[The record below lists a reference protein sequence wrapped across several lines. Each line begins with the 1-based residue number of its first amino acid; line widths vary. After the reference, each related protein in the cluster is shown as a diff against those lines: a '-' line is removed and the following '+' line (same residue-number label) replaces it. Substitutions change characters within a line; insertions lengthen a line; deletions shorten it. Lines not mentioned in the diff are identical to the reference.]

1 MISSSISDALLDC
14 ITQAKPKRILVGFSG
29 GADSSVLLHALVQL
43 KLTQPIIAIHVHHGL
58 SQHANEWLT
67 LCENQ
72 CKTLGVGFVS
82 ERVSLNTEAG
92 SLEQAARLARYEVF
106 EKYVLSGDALLLGH
120 HQDDQI
126 ETFMMRLMRGSGM
139 TGLTAMDAERTF
151 HQGRLM
157 RPLLGVSRE
166 QIEAYVAEFDL
177 PFVNDESNDDTK
189 FDRNWWRHELLPT
202 LNQRYPQANQSIVKT
217 ISILQTEHRLLN
229 DLIDPIY
236 QQVVDKQGRLDSNK
250 LARQSWSI
258 QCQLIRKW
266 LENHNRY
273 PLLADKQIKVLLN
286 EVMSARIDAEPVFRW
301 QDNEVRRHNGKL
313 YVMPSLPE
321 VDTSAFMQ
329 NFNGASYPQ
338 LPAGKL
344 KWQPGLGLKPSEY
357 QLALYQGGL
366 KARPINRPNKALKK
380 WFQEFDIPPWQ
391 RPFWPVLLKNGE
403 VVAVPGLFVC
413 QGYACEQGW
422 QFSFQI

>member
-1 MISSSISDALLDC
+1 MTNLILDAL
-14 ITQAKPKRILVGFSG
+14 TQSLTQTKPKRILVGFSG
-29 GADSSVLLHALVQL
+29 GADSSVLLHGLVQL
-43 KLTQPIIAIHVHHGL
+43 KLSQPIIAIHVHHGL
-58 SQHANEWLT
+58 SNNANDWQA
-67 LCENQ
+67 LCQSQ
-72 CKTLGVGFVS
+72 CNELGVQLIS
-82 ERVSLNTEAG
+82 EHALVDRDTG
-92 SLEQAARLARYEVF
+92 SLEQAARFARYEVF
-106 EKYVLSGDALLLGH
+106 EKYILTGDALLLGH

-139 TGLTAMDAERTF
+139 TGLTAMESERTMG
-151 HQGRLM
+151 HGKLL
-157 RPLLGVSRE
+157 RPLLAVSRE
-166 QIEAYVAEFDL
+166 QIEAYATHFQL
-177 PFVNDESNDDTK
+177 PFVQDESNDDLA
-189 FDRNWWRHELLPT
+189 FDRNWWRHELLPA
-202 LNQRYPQANQSIVKT
+202 LNERYTQANQSIVKT

-236 QQVVDKQGRLDSNK
+236 QEVVDQQGRLDSNK
-250 LARQSWSI
+250 LGRQSWSI

-266 LENHNRY
+266 LEQHNRY
-273 PLLADKQIKVLLN
+273 PLLADKQIKVLLAD
-286 EVMSARIDAEPVFRW
+286 VMNARIDAEPVFKW

-313 YVMPSLPE
+313 YVMRTLPE
-321 VDTSAFMQ
+321 VDTSAFVQ
-329 NFNGASYPQ
+329 NFDGANLPK
-338 LPAGKL
+338 LPAGQL
-344 KWQPGLGLKPSEY
+344 TWQPGLGLKPSEY

>member
-1 MISSSISDALLDC
+1 MSSLILEVLADC
-14 ITQAKPKRILVGFSG
+14 IAQTKPKRILVGFSG
-29 GADSSVLLHALVQL
+29 GADSSVLLHGLVQL
-43 KLTQPIIAIHVHHGL
+43 KLPQPIIAIHVHHGL
-58 SQHANEWLT
+58 SVNANDWLA
-67 LCENQ
+67 LCQSQ
-72 CKTLGVGFVS
+72 CHELGVQFIS
-82 ERVSLNTEAG
+82 ERALVNTRSG
-92 SLEQAARLARYEVF
+92 SLEQAARIARYEVF
-106 EKYVLSGDALLLGH
+106 EKYVLAGDALLLGH

-139 TGLTAMDAERTF
+139 TGLTAMVSERAIG
-151 HQGRLM
+151 QGKLL
-157 RPLLGVSRE
+157 RPLLAVSRA
-166 QIEAYVAEFDL
+166 QIEEYAAHAQL
-177 PFVNDESNDDTK
+177 PFVQDESNDDLT
-189 FDRNWWRHELLPT
+189 FDRNWWRHELLPA
-202 LNQRYPQANQSIVKT
+202 LNERYSQANQSIVKT

-236 QQVVDKQGRLDSNK
+236 QEVVDKQGRIDSNK
-250 LARQSWSI
+250 LARQPWSI
-258 QCQLIRKW
+258 QCQVIRKW
-266 LENHNRY
+266 LEQHNRY
-273 PLLADKQIKVLLN
+273 PLLADKQIKVLLAD
-286 EVMSARIDAEPVFRW
+286 VMNARIDAEPVFRW

-321 VDTSAFMQ
+321 VDTSAFVQ
-329 NFNGASYPQ
+329 NFDGASVPQ

-344 KWQPGLGLKPSEY
+344 TWQPGLGLKPSDY

-422 QFSFQI
+422 QFSFHI

>member
-1 MISSSISDALLDC
+1 MSSTILDVLADC
-14 ITQAKPKRILVGFSG
+14 IAQSKPKRILVGFSG

-43 KLTQPIIAIHVHHGL
+43 KLSQPIIALHIHHGL
-58 SQHANEWLT
+58 SANANDWQT
-67 LCENQ
+67 LCQAQ
-72 CKTLGVGFVS
+72 CKALGVTFIA
-82 ERVSLNTEAG
+82 ERATVDTDSG
-92 SLEQAARLARYEVF
+92 SLEQAARLARYDVF
-106 EKYVLSGDALLLGH
+106 QKYVLAGDALLLGH

-139 TGLTAMDAERTF
+139 TGLTAMESERAMGHGT
-151 HQGRLM
+151 LL
-157 RPLLGVSRE
+157 RPLLAVNRE
-166 QIEAYVAEFDL
+166 QIDAYAAHYQL
-177 PFVNDESNDDTK
+177 PFVQDESNDDLV
-189 FDRNWWRHELLPT
+189 FDRNWWRHEMLPV
-202 LNQRYPQANQSIVKT
+202 LSERYPQASQSIVKT

-236 QQVVDKQGRLDSNK
+236 QEVVDKQGRLDSNK

-266 LENHNRY
+266 LEQHNRY

-286 EVMSARIDAEPVFRW
+286 DVMNARIDAEPVFRW

-321 VDTSAFMQ
+321 VDTSVFVQ
-329 NFNGASYPQ
+329 NFDGASAPQ
-338 LPAGKL
+338 LPAGQL

-422 QFSFQI
+422 QFSFHI

>member
-1 MISSSISDALLDC
+1 MNHVITEVLADC
-14 ITQAKPKRILVGFSG
+14 VEQHQPKRILVGFSG
-29 GADSSVLLHALVQL
+29 GADSSVLLHG
-43 KLTQPIIAIHVHHGL
+43 LTQLNASIPIIAIHVHHGL
-58 SQHANEWLT
+58 SANANDWLT
-67 LCENQ
+67 LCQNQ
-72 CKTLGVGFVS
+72 CDHLGVHFVS
-82 ERVSLNTEAG
+82 ERVSVNNQQG
-92 SLEQAARLARYEVF
+92 SIEQAARQARYQVF
-106 EKYVLSGDALLLGH
+106 DKYIMAGDALFLGH

-139 TGLTAMDAERTF
+139 TGLTAMESERQMG
-151 HQGRLM
+151 HGKLL
-157 RPLLGVSRE
+157 RPLLAVTRA
-166 QIEAYVAEFDL
+166 QIEEYADRHAL
-177 PFVNDESNDDTK
+177 PFVQDESNDDISL
-189 FDRNWWRHELLPT
+189 DRNWWRHQLLPM
-202 LNQRYPQANQSIVKT
+202 LNERYPQSSQSVVKT

-236 QQVVDKQGRLDSNK
+236 QEIVDKQGRLDSNK
-250 LARQSWSI
+250 LGRQTWSI

-266 LENHNRY
+266 LEQHERY
-273 PLLADKQIKVLLN
+273 PLLADKQIRVLLSD
-286 EVMSARIDAEPVFRW
+286 VMNARVDAEPMFRW

-321 VDTSAFMQ
+321 VDTTQFLQ
-329 NFNGASYPQ
+329 NFNGASSPQ
-338 LPAGKL
+338 LPAGQL

-357 QLALYQGGL
+357 QLALYQGSL

>member
-1 MISSSISDALLDC
+1 MSSTILDVLADC
-14 ITQAKPKRILVGFSG
+14 IAQSKPKRILVGFSG

-43 KLTQPIIAIHVHHGL
+43 KLSQPIIALHIHHGL
-58 SQHANEWLT
+58 SANANDWQA
-67 LCENQ
+67 LCQAQ
-72 CKTLGVGFVS
+72 CKALGVTFIA
-82 ERVSLNTEAG
+82 ERATVDTDSG
-92 SLEQAARLARYEVF
+92 SLEQAARLARYDVF
-106 EKYVLSGDALLLGH
+106 QKYVLAGDALLLGH

-139 TGLTAMDAERTF
+139 TGLTAMESERAMG
-151 HQGRLM
+151 HGKLL
-157 RPLLGVSRE
+157 RPLLAVNRE
-166 QIEAYVAEFDL
+166 QIDAYAAHYQL
-177 PFVNDESNDDTK
+177 PFVQDESNDDLV
-189 FDRNWWRHELLPT
+189 FDRNWWRHEMLPV
-202 LNQRYPQANQSIVKT
+202 LSERYPQASQSIVKT

-236 QQVVDKQGRLDSNK
+236 QEVVDKQGRLDSNK

-266 LENHNRY
+266 LEQHNRY

-286 EVMSARIDAEPVFRW
+286 DVMNARIDAEPVFRW

-321 VDTSAFMQ
+321 VDTSVFVQ
-329 NFNGASYPQ
+329 NFDGASVPQ
-338 LPAGKL
+338 LPAGQL

-422 QFSFQI
+422 QFSFHI

>member
-1 MISSSISDALLDC
+1 MDNIIFQVLSDC
-14 ITQAKPKRILVGFSG
+14 INQHKPKRILVGFSG
-29 GADSSVLLHALVQL
+29 GMDSSVLLHAISQL
-43 KLTQPIIAIHVHHGL
+43 NNSIPIIAIHIHHGL
-58 SQHANEWLT
+58 SVHADQWLS
-67 LCENQ
+67 LCEQQ
-72 CKTLGVGFVS
+72 CKQLKVHFVS
-82 ERVSLNTEAG
+82 ERVSVPRDAG

-106 EKYVLSGDALLLGH
+106 EKYIMFGDALLLGH

-139 TGLTAMDAERTF
+139 TGLTAMENERSI
-151 HQGRLM
+151 GKGILL
-157 RPLLGVSRE
+157 RPLLSVSRE
-166 QIEAYVAEFDL
+166 QIEQYANHFELSHVD
-177 PFVNDESNDDTK
+177 DESNDDIS
-189 FDRNWWRHELLPT
+189 FDRNWWRHQLLPT
-202 LNQRYPQANQSIVKT
+202 LNERYPQANQSIVKT
-217 ISILQTEHRLLN
+217 ISILQTEHKLLN

-236 QQVVDKQGRLDSNK
+236 QQVVDNQGRLDSNK
-250 LARQSWSI
+250 LGRQSWSI

-266 LENHNRY
+266 LEQHNRY
-273 PLLADKQIKVLLN
+273 PLLADKQIRVLLA
-286 EVMSARIDAEPVFRW
+286 EVMNARIDAEPVFRW

-321 VDTSAFMQ
+321 VNTSVFLQ
-329 NFNGASYPQ
+329 NFNGNVNPQ
-338 LPAGKL
+338 LPAGQL

-357 QLALYQGGL
+357 QLALYQGTL

>member
-1 MISSSISDALLDC
+1 MSALISDVLADC

-43 KLTQPIIAIHVHHGL
+43 NLPQPIIAIHVHHGL
-58 SQHANEWLT
+58 SSHANDWLA
-67 LCENQ
+67 LCTAQ
-72 CKTLGVGFVS
+72 CKQLDVPLMS
-82 ERVSLNTEAG
+82 ERAQVNIESG

-106 EKYVLSGDALLLGH
+106 EKYVLAGDALLLGH

-139 TGLTAMDAERTF
+139 TGLTAMDSEREF
-151 HQGRLM
+151 HHGRLL
-157 RPLLGVSRE
+157 RPLLSITRE
-166 QIEAYVAEFDL
+166 QIETYATEFAL
-177 PFVNDESNDDTK
+177 PFVQDESNVDVS
-189 FDRNWWRHELLPT
+189 FDRNWWRHELLPM
-202 LNQRYPQANQSIVKT
+202 LNARYPQANQSIVKT
-217 ISILQTEHRLLN
+217 ISILQTEHALLN

-236 QQVVDKQGRLDSNK
+236 QQMVDNQGRLDSNK
-250 LARQSWSI
+250 LARQTWSI

-266 LENHNRY
+266 LEKNNRY
-273 PLLADKQIKVLLN
+273 PLLADKQIKALLGD
-286 EVMSARIDAEPVFRW
+286 VMRARIDAEPVFKW

-321 VDTSAFMQ
+321 VDTSVFMQ
-329 NFNGASYPQ
+329 NFNGTSYPQ

-344 KWQPGLGLKPSEY
+344 KWQPGLGLKPGDY